1 MLNSINIKSFKS
13 FIDLTISLNKLTI
26 LTGLNNSGKS
36 SIIQAIRMCL
46 LCKDNLSPYIP
57 GHGDF
62 SELKSKLSSLHSK
75 IDISLKEKNESNSN
89 GMLNVKLEEDTTL
102 CDCSIEAISY
112 DYISA
117 DRHGPSVILPTM
129 NNDISNITIGAKGE
143 YFVDYFLKFENVIIP
158 ELIRHDNSIGN
169 TLKHQVSYWMSEISP
184 GVELNF
190 EVNKNHDISHLEVNT
205 FRATNTGFG
214 ISYSLPIVLSA
225 LTMSSLPPLDEF
237 KYSKLKKW
245 HSCPNKLLIIENP
258 EAHLHPKGQTAL
270 GKLIALASA
279 CGVQVIIE
287 THSDH
292 FVDGIRLAVKQYD
305 ELCAQDCSIHY
316 LTREKGMASVS
327 EEIKIN
333 EDGKLSSWPAG
344 FFDQT
349 SINLSKLA
357 KRDKK

>member
-1 MLNSINIKSFKS
+1 MLESINIKSFKS
-13 FIDLTISLNKLTI
+13 FIDSTIELNKLTI

-46 LCKDNLSPYIP
+46 LCKDDLSPYIG

-62 SELKSKLSSLHSK
+62 SDLKSKLSSLQSK
-75 IDISLKEKNESNSN
+75 IEISLLEKNTKKT
-89 GMLNVKLEEDTTL
+89 LDIKLEEDETT
-102 CDCSIEAISY
+102 CTCNIQPVSY

-129 NNDISNITIGAKGE
+129 NSDISNITIGSKGE
-143 YFVDYFLKFENVIIP
+143 YFVDYFLKFESVIVN
-158 ELIRHDNSIGN
+158 ELMRHESSVGN
-169 TLKHQVSYWMSEISP
+169 TLKHQVSHWMSEISP
-184 GVELNF
+184 GVELEF

-225 LTMSSLPPLDEF
+225 LAMTSLPPLDEF

-245 HSCPNKLLIIENP
+245 HNCSNKLLIIENP
-258 EAHLHPKGQTAL
+258 EAHLHPRGQTAL

-279 CGVQVIIE
+279 CGVQIIVE

-292 FVDGIRLAVKQYD
+292 FVDGVRLAVKQYK
-305 ELCAQDCSIHY
+305 ELSPHDCSIHY
-316 LTREKGMASVS
+316 LTREKGKESVNEKITIS
-327 EEIKIN
+327 EH
-333 EDGKLSSWPAG
+333 GKLSSWPIG

-357 KRDKK
+357 KRDNK

>member
-13 FIDLTISLNKLTI
+13 FIDSTIPLNKLTI

-36 SIIQAIRMCL
+36 SIIHAIRMCL
-46 LCKDNLSPYIP
+46 LCKDNLSPYIS

-62 SELKSKLSSLHSK
+62 SELKSKLSSLHST
-75 IDISLKEKNESNSN
+75 INISLVEKQRNNLTAI
-89 GMLNVKLEEDTTL
+89 LNIKLEEDTTS
-102 CDCSIEAISY
+102 CDSSIEPISY

-129 NNDISNITIGAKGE
+129 NTDISNITIGSKGE

-158 ELIRHDNSIGN
+158 ELMRHEDSIGN
-169 TLKHQVSYWMSEISP
+169 TLKHQVSFWMSEISP
-184 GVELNF
+184 GVDLDF

-225 LTMSSLPPLDEF
+225 LTMSSMPPLDEF
-237 KYSKLKKW
+237 KHSKLKKW

-258 EAHLHPKGQTAL
+258 EAHLHPRGQTAL

-279 CGVQVIIE
+279 CGVQVIVE

-292 FVDGIRLAVKQYD
+292 FVDGVRLAVKNHT
-305 ELCAQDCSIHY
+305 ELSAKDCSIHY
-316 LTREKGMASVS
+316 LTREKGMESVN
-327 EEIKIN
+327 EEITIN
-333 EDGKLSSWPAG
+333 EDGKLSSWPVG

-357 KRDKK
+357 KREKK

>member
-1 MLNSINIKSFKS
+1 MLDSINIKSFKS
-13 FIDLTISLNKLTI
+13 FINTTIALNRMTI

-46 LCKDNLSPYIP
+46 LCKDDLSPYIS
-57 GHGDF
+57 GYGDF
-62 SELKSKLSSLHSK
+62 FDLKSKLSSLHSK
-75 IDISLKEKNESNSN
+75 IEISLIDRSENNLLH
-89 GMLNVKLEEDTTL
+89 MLNVQLEEDSTL
-102 CDCSIEAISY
+102 CKCNIPALSY

-129 NNDISNITIGAKGE
+129 RNDISNITIGPKGE
-143 YFVDYFLKFENVIIP
+143 YFVDYYLKFENVIIP
-158 ELIRHDNSIGN
+158 ELMRHEDSIGN

-184 GVELNF
+184 GVDLSF

-237 KYSKLKKW
+237 KHSKLKKW
-245 HSCPNKLLIIENP
+245 HTCPNKLLIIENP
-258 EAHLHPKGQTAL
+258 EAHLHPKGQTSL
-270 GKLIALASA
+270 GKLLALASA
-279 CGVQVIIE
+279 CGVQIIVE

-292 FVDGIRLAVKQYD
+292 FVDGVRLAVKQYQQ
-305 ELCAQDCSIHY
+305 LSAKNCSIHY
-316 LTREKGMASVS
+316 LTREKGMESSS
-327 EEIKIN
+327 EEITIC
-333 EDGKLSSWPAG
+333 EDGKLSSWPVG

-357 KRDKK
+357 KREKK